1 MKKIF
6 KNKYYLF
13 IMLVLVAAFNA
24 ILFISTGK
32 TNLELSSFWVNYAFV
47 MLFWLVLI
55 LPAFLKYDNKT
66 HQGLFLIFLTPVSLL
81 ALVVGIIF
89 FFFITKISVT
99 VIVIINIL
107 FIVLAVIGLLLRSY
121 YQSHLKTV
129 PKKEVKLFDL
139 TELKEALLGL
149 MKLTADQ
156 VCVKTLQSLVE
167 MSNNINFSI
176 KNEQLDA
183 RIIEIVGFMENDLKE
198 NDKNNFL
205 NNAKNM
211 EKLLNQRG
219 N

>member
-66 HQGLFLIFLTPVSLL
+66 HQGLFLI
-81 ALVVGIIF
+81 
-89 FFFITKISVT
+89 FFITKISVT

-176 KNEQLDA
+176 KNEQLDS
-183 RIIEIVGFMENDLKE
+183 RIIEIVGFMEKDLKE

>member
-32 TNLELSSFWVNYAFV
+32 DNLELSSFWVNYAFV

-66 HQGLFLIFLTPVSLL
+66 HQGLFLVFLAPVSLL
-81 ALVVGIIF
+81 ALLVGTIL

-107 FIVLAVIGLLLRSY
+107 FIVLAAVGLLLRSY

-167 MSNNINFSI
+167 MSNDINFSI
-176 KNEQLDA
+176 KDEQLDS
-183 RIIEIVGFMENDLKE
+183 RIIEIFGFMEKDLKE
-198 NDKNNFL
+198 NNKNNFL
-205 NNAKNM
+205 NNAKSM

-219 N
+219 K